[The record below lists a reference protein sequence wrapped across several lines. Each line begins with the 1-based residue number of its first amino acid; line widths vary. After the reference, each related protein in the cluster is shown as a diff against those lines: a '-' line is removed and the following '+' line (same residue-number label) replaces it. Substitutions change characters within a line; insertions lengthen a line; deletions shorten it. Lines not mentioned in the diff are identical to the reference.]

1 MKRSTWYM
9 VGAFAALLVIYLA
22 TTWRPK
28 QDTPP
33 PLSIDGYIG
42 NVDEQ
47 TARSQAKDKPPPV
60 KRVVLKRKDEEIV
73 FDRLPPEKTDKPE
86 VVTDLKWTAKRTYK
100 GKVTDTKA
108 QGFRVQSMSET
119 LMRSIR
125 SSYALRVKAT
135 ELAEYGL
142 DADKAIDVQ
151 WDLDN
156 RTVKLR
162 IGLLQKPDD
171 GEPNTWVQNPGVPD
185 VVYQIA
191 ARDLR
196 TSFDST
202 WSDLRDRSVLT
213 LKLPAIERI
222 QIDNPHDKKAKHVVA
237 TRPALTDAQ
246 QKELADKKQERD
258 AADGWTIE
266 EPKNVVAG
274 DIGDWLKAIDRFS
287 VSEFLDPADA
297 VEKKLDTGL
306 DEPAVRV
313 TVTVGAG
320 PTAVTI
326 TFGKADE
333 TRPNKEVYARIEGR
347 DELYLVATYTR
358 DQIVQTLDQL
368 RDRRLLG
375 DRKGKDA
382 TTVTL
387 WQSSGDKLLATKE
400 SGNWAVIGAPAGY
413 RTSPAAVDSFLNDL
427 DSIKL
432 DYALPEPA
440 TAAGLETPGASAE
453 IRFGDQA
460 LMVILGNEVDGNV
473 WGRVMRLGGLEDT
486 FKVSTWNAG
495 RIKKKLSDFADKRL
509 LSVPAG
515 EVAEAWLEPADGKD
529 AVHLMRDATGTGWT
543 WEAGGKSGAAKAEAV
558 DGVLRAA
565 LDLEWTA
572 EHPDK
577 KPDAIGLEKGF
588 ASLRVRTKAGVIE
601 ELRISEQKSGD
612 DPYVATVRGGKID
625 KLAAVSS
632 WAAGNLKK
640 TKADFAD

>member
-1 MKRSTWYM
+1 M
-9 VGAFAALLVIYLA
+9 VGAFVALLVIYLA

-60 KRVVLKRKDEEIV
+60 KRVVMKHKDEEIV

-125 SSYALRVKAT
+125 SSYGLRVKAT

-142 DADKAIDVQ
+142 DAEKAIDVQ

-162 IGLLQKPDD
+162 IGLLQKPED
-171 GEPNTWVQNPGVPD
+171 GEPNTWVQSPGVPD

-191 ARDLR
+191 GRDLR
-196 TSFDST
+196 TSFDAA

-213 LKLPAIERI
+213 LKLPEIERI
-222 QIDNPHDKKAKHVVA
+222 QIDNPRDQKAKHVVA
-237 TRPALTDAQ
+237 TRAPLTEAQ
-246 QKELADKKQERD
+246 RKELAEKKQERD
-258 AADGWTIE
+258 AADGWIIE

-274 DIGDWLKAIDRFS
+274 DIGDWLKTIDRFS

-297 VEKKLDTGL
+297 ADKKLDTGL
-306 DEPAVRV
+306 DDPGVRV
-313 TVTVGAG
+313 TVTAGAG

-333 TRPNKEVYARIEGR
+333 TRPNKEVYSRIEGR

-368 RDRRLLG
+368 RDRRMLG
-375 DRKGKDA
+375 YLKGKDA

-387 WQSSGDKLLATKE
+387 WQSDGNKLLAVKE
-400 SGNWAVIGAPAGY
+400 GGGWAVVGAPAGY
-413 RTSPAAVDSFLNDL
+413 RTSAPAIDSFLNEL
-427 DSIKL
+427 ESIKL

-440 TAAGLETPGASAE
+440 TAAGLDVPSASAE
-453 IRFGDQA
+453 IRFGDQV
-460 LMVILGNEVDGNV
+460 LTVVLGKEADGNV
-473 WGRVMRLGGLEDT
+473 WGRVKRPGGVEDT

-495 RIKKKLSDFADKRL
+495 RLKKKASDFADKHL
-509 LSVPAG
+509 LSVATG
-515 EVAEAWLEPADGKD
+515 DVVEVWFEPADGKD
-529 AVHLMRDATGTGWT
+529 AVHLTRDATGTGWT
-543 WEAGGKSGAAKAEAV
+543 WEASGKKGAAKAEVV
-558 DGVLRAA
+558 DGVVRAA
-565 LDLEWTA
+565 VDLEWTA

-577 KPDAIGLEKGF
+577 KPDAIGLESGF
-588 ASLRVRTKAGVIE
+588 STMRLRTKAGTIE

-625 KLAAVSS
+625 KVAAASS

-640 TKADFAD
+640 TKADFSD